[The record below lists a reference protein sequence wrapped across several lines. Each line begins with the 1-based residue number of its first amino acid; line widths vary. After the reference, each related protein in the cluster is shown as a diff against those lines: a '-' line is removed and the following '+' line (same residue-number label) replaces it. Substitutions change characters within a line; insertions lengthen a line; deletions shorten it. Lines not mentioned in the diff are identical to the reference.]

1 MYQLLGGYGGGSS
14 LRSGGSFL
22 KSILEYNPKTQQWE
36 QAGEMKESRAD
47 HRISTVTAQDI
58 LDNCF

>member
-1 MYQLLGGYGGGSS
+1 MQEVSGGYGGGSS

-22 KSILEYNPKTQQWE
+22 KSVLEYNPKTQQWE

-47 HRISTVTAQDI
+47 HGISTVTAQKI